1 MKELSLKEFYQ
12 QKKKDFSLSLITSAE
27 TLNDKVMVQYLN
39 RPGLALAG
47 YFERFSNNR
56 IHILGETEISY
67 LQSLDDEVLFERL
80 KEFFVYDFP
89 CIIVTKG
96 LSVPSQMEF
105 LANDKNIA
113 ILGSRITTE
122 ALYHSLK
129 KYLDEV
135 FAPSKTIHG
144 TLVSVY
150 GVGILLTGKSGIGKS
165 ECGLDLVERGHR
177 LITDDVVR
185 IELKNDELI
194 GRANHGY
201 GYFMEVRGVGIIDV
215 ERMFGIQAVRDSK
228 RIDIQVELKPWK
240 DNMNYERIGIGN
252 NYIEILGIKNPIIY
266 LPISPGKNVSVIL
279 EVIAMNHILKT
290 YGYDAG
296 KVMSKRL
303 QEEINK
309 KAMLRKEFFDE
320 SKKK

>member
-1 MKELSLKEFYQ
+1 MKELSLKDFYQ
-12 QKKKDFSLSLITSAE
+12 DKKKDFSLSLITDPE
-27 TLNDKVMVQYLN
+27 TLNDKFMVQYLN

-47 YFERFSNNR
+47 YFERFSSNR
-56 IHILGETEISY
+56 VHILGETEISY
-67 LQSLDDEVLFERL
+67 LQSLDDDILFERL

-89 CIIVTKG
+89 CIIITKG
-96 LSVPSQMEF
+96 LSIPSQMEF
-105 LANDKNIA
+105 LANDKNVA
-113 ILGSRITTE
+113 ILGTRMTTE
-122 ALYHSLK
+122 LLYHSLK

-185 IELKNDELI
+185 IELKNDELL
-194 GRANHGY
+194 GKANHNF

-228 RIDIQVELKPWK
+228 KIDIQVELMPWK
-240 DNMNYERIGIGN
+240 DNMDYERIGIGN

-266 LPISPGKNVSVIL
+266 LPISPGKNVSVVI

-290 YGYDAG
+290 YGYNAAQ
-296 KVMSKRL
+296 VMSKRL
-303 QEEINK
+303 QEAINK
-309 KAMLRKEFFDE
+309 KATRRKEFFE
-320 SKKK
+320 ETTTK